1 MGEHLRLVVCD
12 PAITT
17 GDEAQVANYQV
28 EDWSGYQFQP
38 PTPDGDSGSSI
49 GQIFDPGPAAFF
61 RSSEAAHRIG
71 ESDEQEG
78 CVATDYKSLNPG
90 LTRIRVDVRSEET
103 GAIVFSHQFLAIWLT
118 ANKPTLSEASL
129 SGKEGEVFQSQ

>member
-1 MGEHLRLVVCD
+1 MRPQQNKKMIAGLVSAVGAAVLALCLLATGAFAAPNPGPGSDGPQSANIPYVAWVGEHVRLVVCD

-49 GQIFDPGPAAFF
+49 GQIFDPGPA
-61 RSSEAAHRIG
+61 RSSGPLSLLIR
-71 ESDEQEG
+71 S
-78 CVATDYKSLNPG
+78 VRATNK
-90 LTRIRVDVRSEET
+90 RDVWR
-103 GAIVFSHQFLAIWLT
+103 
-118 ANKPTLSEASL
+118 PTTSR
-129 SGKEGEVFQSQ
+129 